1 MDLRGAERRKENDR
15 ESTIL
20 KYITSVLVEGVTMY
34 IESY

>member
-20 KYITSVLVEGVTMY
+20 QYITSMLVEDITVC
-34 IESY
+34 IENC